1 MSVLEY
7 KRALLLEDESRR
19 RRRAR
24 EREAEIKRLEAAER
38 QAIATAPEITVSGRH
53 VLPWAAPLQRP
64 ARYKGASG
72 GRGRGASHFFAEEA
86 VQAMVD
92 NPALRFA
99 CVREVQKALK
109 YSAKS
114 LIESKIRALG
124 VTDLFDVLET
134 EIRRR
139 DHDGVMIF
147 EGMQDH
153 TAESIKSLEG
163 FGRAWVEE
171 AHNISKKSLA
181 ILLPTIRAP
190 QSEIWFSWN
199 PELPTDPVDALFV
212 ELERQQ
218 RVGEIPAGRF
228 VHARATYK
236 DNPLCPDELLQEAE
250 RSQKSDADAYE
261 HIWMGGYFL
270 GGHGRVYSSFVNRP
284 FPAGNIDES
293 VRDLGGDLYVGQDF
307 NVNPMASVIAVR
319 VVDECHVIDAL
330 EIPTSNTDEVAAE
343 IKRRYPPVKDAW
355 GNLVPR
361 RIIFCPDP
369 AGNQRHTNAPVGQ
382 TDFTILQ
389 GHGFEVR
396 APSTHPPVA
405 DRINNAQ
412 RMYFDPELNRRRI
425 RINPK
430 ASALI
435 TGLSNLTYKEGTSA
449 PNKKSGFDHICDAMD
464 YLLWS
469 EFCVVQD
476 PPQKWGQSKS
486 GLYGSSGKY

>member
-1 MSVLEY
+1 VTTVAEY
-7 KRALLLEDESRR
+7 KRALALEDESRR

-24 EREAEIKRLEAAER
+24 EHEAELQRLAAVERVEIEAADDR
-38 QAIATAPEITVSGRH
+38 PPLIRRVP
-53 VLPWAAPLQRP
+53 PWAVDLQQP

-72 GRGRGASHFFAEEA
+72 GRASGKSHFYAEEA

-92 NPALRFA
+92 NPSLRFV
-99 CVREVQKALK
+99 CIREVQQSLK
-109 YSAKS
+109 FSVKS
-114 LIESKIRALG
+114 LVEAKIRTLG
-124 VTDLFDVLET
+124 VGDCFDVLAS
-134 EIRRR
+134 EIRRKG
-139 DHDGVMIF
+139 HDGIMIF

-171 AHNISKKSLA
+171 AHTISKKSFDL
-181 ILLPTIRAP
+181 LLPTIRAP

-199 PELPTDPVDALFV
+199 PELPTDPVDAFFASKPPGSIH
-212 ELERQQ
+212 R
-218 RVGEIPAGRF
+218 
-228 VHARATYK
+228 HATYL
-236 DNPLCPDELLQEAE
+236 DNPLCPDVMRTEAARLLAA
-250 RSQKSDADAYE
+250 DADSYE
-261 HIWMGGYFL
+261 HIWGGGYFL

-307 NVNPMASVIAVR
+307 NVNPMASVIAIR

-343 IKRRYPPVKDAW
+343 IKRRYPPIKDTW
-355 GNLVPR
+355 GRLVPR

-412 RMYFDPELNRRRI
+412 RMYFDPEINRRRI

-449 PNKKSGFDHICDAMD
+449 PNKKSGFDHICDAID
-464 YLLWS
+464 YLLWQ
-469 EFCVVQD
+469 EFNVVGPSVQ
-476 PPQKWGQSKS
+476 PWGQSTH
-486 GLYGSSGKY
+486 GLYKSSHR